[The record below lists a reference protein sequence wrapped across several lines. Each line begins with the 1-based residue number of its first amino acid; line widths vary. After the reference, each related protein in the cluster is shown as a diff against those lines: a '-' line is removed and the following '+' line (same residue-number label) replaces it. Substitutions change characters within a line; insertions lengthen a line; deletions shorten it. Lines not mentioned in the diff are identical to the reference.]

1 MQAPTRRKMLLS
13 LLLAVSM
20 GLNGVGALC
29 APADRIIVKYRD
41 ASAAHPGE
49 SLAGERL
56 DRLGGLAGTRLTALR
71 RMSGGAE
78 VLMLPEAMSQ
88 SDLKAVAARLARD
101 PDVLYAEP
109 DRLMRPRFVPNDE
122 FYAEQWS
129 LFEDAGG
136 ARVQEAW
143 DIERGVPEIVVALI
157 DTGILD
163 HEDLDPSRFVPGY
176 DFISDPQMANDG
188 DGRDADPADPGDAV
202 AAGECEVG
210 EPPQASTWHG
220 TQISGIIGATTD
232 NLIGIAGVTHGARL
246 LMARVLGKCG
256 GFTSDIVD
264 AMRWAAGLSVPGV
277 ADNPQPARVINL
289 SFGGEGSCSG
299 IEQDAI
305 NDVNAAGAVV
315 LVAAGNESTSASTL
329 SPANCD
335 GVVTVAAT
343 TRSGARASYTNT
355 GPEVDISA
363 PGGDDDSRENAV
375 LTISNTGLDGQQD
388 DDYAFLIGTSVA
400 TAHASGIAALVLSAN
415 DALSSAQVR
424 GILRDTA
431 RRFPDASCTM
441 FSCGSGIVDAQAA
454 VQSALGTTAD
464 QDNGSDGGGGGGCTQ
479 IHHAR
484 TDPVDPLL
492 PVLVAGAA
500 LVLLRRMRK
509 AARRSR

>member
-220 TQISGIIGATTD
+220 TQISGIVGATTD

-289 SFGGEGSCSG
+289 SFGGEGSSRMPSMTSMQPARSCWWRPAMSRRAHRRSVPP
-299 IEQDAI
+299 IVMAWSRWRPRP
-305 NDVNAAGAVV
+305 AVG
-315 LVAAGNESTSASTL
+315 LVPPTPIPALRSISAH
-329 SPANCD
+329 P
-335 GVVTVAAT
+335 AAT
-343 TRSGARASYTNT
+343 TT
-355 GPEVDISA
+355 
-363 PGGDDDSRENAV
+363 PGK
-375 LTISNTGLDGQQD
+375 
-388 DDYAFLIGTSVA
+388 
-400 TAHASGIAALVLSAN
+400 
-415 DALSSAQVR
+415 
-424 GILRDTA
+424 
-431 RRFPDASCTM
+431 
-441 FSCGSGIVDAQAA
+441 
-454 VQSALGTTAD
+454 
-464 QDNGSDGGGGGGCTQ
+464 
-479 IHHAR
+479 
-484 TDPVDPLL
+484 
-492 PVLVAGAA
+492 
-500 LVLLRRMRK
+500 MRC
-509 AARRSR
+509 